1 MPLPIDF
8 IERLKAANPI
18 AEVMSSYV
26 TLKRTGRD
34 YVCLCPFHNEKT
46 PSCHIHPDKEYFHC
60 FGCGAGGDVITFTM
74 KYNNLDY
81 WEAVKLLAERGG
93 VPLPEDNGYDSKRT
107 DTRKRF
113 YEMNKTAARFFY
125 HQLKTQQGKECLDYL
140 INKRKLSIETIKK
153 YGMGFAPNSWSAL
166 KSYMLSEGF
175 TEEELEQGSLIS
187 RSQKNTRNT
196 FDFFVNRAMFP
207 FIDLAGHIVG
217 FGGRAL
223 TPDDK
228 RKYLNSKDTLV
239 YSKNRFLF
247 SMNFAKNAAVKDK
260 TILLCEGNLDVISLN
275 QAGFENAVASCG
287 TALTPEQAKIISNY
301 ADNVVICYDADGAGQ
316 KATTRAIKIL
326 GETGLKTTVIKM
338 NGAKDPDEYINK
350 FGADHFR
357 HLLKKSD
364 GAIEFELDKCK
375 DGIDMDTDIGRIDYL
390 KKAYKVLAD
399 ISSPTEREIYAKKV
413 AAEQNVSITTVNA
426 ELNAILKNRRYQYSK
441 KEWTRTITF
450 ADKRDTINPEANEH
464 RRESAAEAGI
474 IYYLYNNHDA
484 CGDVLKRLPPDKFV
498 TSFNRRVYESLTSK
512 ITDLQDCSVSSFN
525 GEFSPEE
532 VGKITEILEK
542 YQKKFD
548 YILVDEYQDTNYSQY
563 LIIKKLAE
571 QHKNICVVGDD
582 AQSIYSFRGAR
593 IENILNFRNDYPG
606 YKLCK
611 LEQNYR
617 STTTIVDAANSIIS
631 RNKEQIPKKT
641 FSQNEEGDKIRVM
654 KALSDKEEGF
664 QVAQEIFRISQNE
677 QAEFNNFAILY
688 RTNAQS
694 RIMEEALRKR
704 NIPYKIYGG
713 LSFYQRKE
721 IKDLI
726 AYLRLTINQNDEE
739 ALKRIIN
746 YPRRG
751 IGDTTID
758 KLKEVTQKYNASIWT
773 LLCNLNKVPGMVSA
787 MTAAKLTHFRQLI
800 EGFTEIAKEENA
812 YETTYRVAK
821 ASGII
826 EDLSS
831 DDTPEGVSRREN
843 IQELLNAVKDF
854 CETAYKEGRDDK
866 LPAFLEGV
874 ALLTDQD
881 SEKPE
886 DNNKVTLMTIHSA
899 KG

>member
-125 HQLKTQQGKECLDYL
+125 HQLKTPQGKECLDYL

-301 ADNVVICYDADGAGQ
+301 ADIVPGGKGRMTRREMREHCFKMLFGVDFYPAEEKEEQLERYFEAPKEDVTGEDGKDEILHDPFEKEEDRAYLEKRVEKIMELIPEIDEKINEIAEGWRTRRMGKVELTILRLAVFEMKYDEEIPE
-316 KATTRAIKIL
+316 KVAINEAVEL
-326 GETGLKTTVIKM
+326 
-338 NGAKDPDEYINK
+338 AKK
-350 FGADHFR
+350 FGGDEAPAFVN
-357 HLLKKSD
+357 
-364 GAIEFELDKCK
+364 
-375 DGIDMDTDIGRIDYL
+375 GIL
-390 KKAYKVLAD
+390 
-399 ISSPTEREIYAKKV
+399 
-413 AAEQNVSITTVNA
+413 
-426 ELNAILKNRRYQYSK
+426 
-441 KEWTRTITF
+441 
-450 ADKRDTINPEANEH
+450 
-464 RRESAAEAGI
+464 
-474 IYYLYNNHDA
+474 
-484 CGDVLKRLPPDKFV
+484 
-498 TSFNRRVYESLTSK
+498 
-512 ITDLQDCSVSSFN
+512 
-525 GEFSPEE
+525 
-532 VGKITEILEK
+532 
-542 YQKKFD
+542 
-548 YILVDEYQDTNYSQY
+548 
-563 LIIKKLAE
+563 
-571 QHKNICVVGDD
+571 
-582 AQSIYSFRGAR
+582 
-593 IENILNFRNDYPG
+593 
-606 YKLCK
+606 
-611 LEQNYR
+611 
-617 STTTIVDAANSIIS
+617 
-631 RNKEQIPKKT
+631 
-641 FSQNEEGDKIRVM
+641 
-654 KALSDKEEGF
+654 
-664 QVAQEIFRISQNE
+664 
-677 QAEFNNFAILY
+677 
-688 RTNAQS
+688 
-694 RIMEEALRKR
+694 
-704 NIPYKIYGG
+704 
-713 LSFYQRKE
+713 
-721 IKDLI
+721 
-726 AYLRLTINQNDEE
+726 
-739 ALKRIIN
+739 
-746 YPRRG
+746 
-751 IGDTTID
+751 
-758 KLKEVTQKYNASIWT
+758 
-773 LLCNLNKVPGMVSA
+773 
-787 MTAAKLTHFRQLI
+787 AKL
-800 EGFTEIAKEENA
+800 
-812 YETTYRVAK
+812 
-821 ASGII
+821 
-826 EDLSS
+826 
-831 DDTPEGVSRREN
+831 
-843 IQELLNAVKDF
+843 IQ
-854 CETAYKEGRDDK
+854 
-866 LPAFLEGV
+866 
-874 ALLTDQD
+874 
-881 SEKPE
+881 
-886 DNNKVTLMTIHSA
+886 
-899 KG
+899 KGN